1 MDLSIFVN
9 KINKVVLF
17 LKIYANRLSMEMVNQ
32 RKNKERT
39 KIEHIANKSKSVEL
53 RHSFS
58 KRLLNNPPNQKK
70 GKKATSKSEQK

>member
-1 MDLSIFVN
+1 
-9 KINKVVLF
+9 
-17 LKIYANRLSMEMVNQ
+17 MEMVNQ
-32 RKNKERT
+32 RKNKERK

-70 GKKATSKSEQK
+70 GKKRRRAKANRNENKA